1 MWPVMPY
8 LSSGASQADAIFAS
22 RLQHGDEPS
31 AGQVRQAVAAAR
43 RSGWRTRRRCWA
55 KRRPGCCLHGRTAG
69 RVRVHGRTARRVHVH
84 GDAGQGVNVDGHAG
98 RLTAR
103 RFAYQTDMAC
113 VAFMVWEAT

>member
-55 KRRPGCCLHGRTAG
+55 KRG
-69 RVRVHGRTARRVHVH
+69 RVA
-84 GDAGQGVNVDGHAG
+84 
-98 RLTAR
+98 
-103 RFAYQTDMAC
+103 AYMGAPQDESMSMGAPHDESMSMGTPDKESTSMG
-113 VAFMVWEAT
+113 TPDD

>member
-22 RLQHGDEPS
+22 RLQHGDQPS
-31 AGQVRQAVAAAR
+31 ADQVRQAVAAAR

-69 RVRVHGRTARRVHVH
+69 RVHVH
-84 GDAGQGVNVDGHAG
+84 GHAGPGVHVDGHAG

-103 RFAYQTDMAC
+103 RFAYQTDTAC